1 MCIIYWCKVALPLFT
16 AFTKIC
22 IAVLNDQDVAI
33 RHTEKGSDSNT
44 TNLAFE
50 MDVETT
56 PVTDAGMMEIEVG
69 QGISVGGLGNIEG
82 ASSTASTSAIESH
95 HNVQSTQTTTIRS

>member
-1 MCIIYWCKVALPLFT
+1 M
-16 AFTKIC
+16 
-22 IAVLNDQDVAI
+22 LNDQEVAI

-82 ASSTASTSAIESH
+82 ASTASTSAIESH